1 MKNRETTPASPSGL
15 STEDRS
21 WLNNLVDEWSLLAD
35 LAFADL
41 ILWTPEGDEVFRAIA
56 QVRPN
61 TGPTAL
67 EDDVV
72 DSVVSHDPEH
82 LVTEAFLS
90 GKICHSSHHLA
101 DAGHPVD
108 VSAIPIAKS
117 GRTIA
122 VLEMHSNRLGL
133 RSPGILEDAYL
144 EAAELLVGMVHH
156 HQFPQPGERRVP
168 WVSPRV
174 GDGMIRV
181 KRDGSIAYASP
192 NAVSAFRRLGLSGD
206 LFGEDFVGI
215 CRSLLP
221 ERAPVERAA
230 ADVLTGV
237 GPAEIDLEVDRANVR
252 VRVMPLL
259 DGSQQAGYVVLCR
272 DTTELRSRERQLV
285 NKDATIREIHHR
297 VKNNLQTVAALL
309 RLQSRRISS
318 AEAKAAL
325 DDAMQ
330 RVAAIAVVHEMLSQG
345 FDAAVQFDEV
355 ADRLL
360 RMVSD
365 VAATGGYVRM
375 VREGSFGSVP
385 ADVAT
390 SLSLVLTEL
399 AQNAIEHGL
408 GSASGQVFIKPHQE
422 NGRLVVAVENFG
434 EPLPPDFDL
443 TKSTSLGL
451 SIVSTLVSDLDGEF
465 SLTSDSK
472 STIASV
478 SLPLAQV
485 PWQR

>member
-1 MKNRETTPASPSGL
+1 MKHREQWPASPSAL
-15 STEDRS
+15 SDEDQI
-21 WLNNLVDEWSLLAD
+21 WLNGLVDEWSLLAD

-41 ILWTPEGDEVFRAIA
+41 ILWVPDAPDMFHAVA

-72 DSVVSHDPEH
+72 GAEINQDHDH

-90 GKICHSSHHLA
+90 GKICHSSKHSA
-101 DAGHPVD
+101 DADLPVD
-108 VSAIPIAKS
+108 VTAIPVLGAH
-117 GRTIA
+117 GYVA
-122 VLEMHSNRLGL
+122 VVEMHSNRLGL
-133 RSPGILEDAYL
+133 RSPGVLEDAYL
-144 EAAELLVGMVHH
+144 DAAHLLVGMIHH
-156 HQFPQPGERRVP
+156 HQFPQPGDRRVP

-174 GDGMIRV
+174 GDGMLRV
-181 KRDGSIAYASP
+181 ARDGTVAYASP
-192 NAVSAFRRLGLSGD
+192 NAVSAFRRLGLTSD
-206 LFGEDFVGI
+206 LFGEDFVGLS
-215 CRSLLP
+215 RSLLP
-221 ERAPVERAA
+221 ERAPVERSVT
-230 ADVLTGV
+230 DLLTGA
-237 GPAEIDLEVDRANVR
+237 GAAEVDLETDRANVR
-252 VRVMPLL
+252 VRVLRLL
-259 DGSQQAGYVVLCR
+259 DGTRNAGYVVLCR

-285 NKDATIREIHHR
+285 TKDATIREIHHR

-345 FDAAVQFDEV
+345 FDAEVHFDDV

-365 VAATGGYVRM
+365 VASTGGYVRM

-399 AQNAIEHGL
+399 CQNAIEHGL
-408 GSASGQVFIKPHQE
+408 GSASGQVFVKPSRE
-422 NGRLVVAVENFG
+422 NGQLSVEVENFG

-443 TKSTSLGL
+443 ATSTSLGL
-451 SIVSTLVSDLDGEF
+451 SIVSTLVADLGGDFRLASNE
-465 SLTSDSK
+465 K
-472 STIASV
+472 STTATV
-478 SLPLAQV
+478 SLPLSQA
-485 PWQR
+485 PWIR

>member
-1 MKNRETTPASPSGL
+1 MKNREQLPASPSGL
-15 STEDRS
+15 SAEDRS
-21 WLNNLVDEWSLLAD
+21 WLNSLVDEWSLLAD

-41 ILWTPEGDEVFRAIA
+41 ILWVPDDDEVFRAVA

-72 DSVVSHDPEH
+72 GAEISHDPEH
-82 LVTEAFLS
+82 LVTEAYLS
-90 GKICHSSHHLA
+90 GRICHSSEHAA
-101 DAGHPVD
+101 DAGVPVD
-108 VSAIPIAKS
+108 ITAIPVR
-117 GRTIA
+117 GTHRYVA
-122 VLEMHSNRLGL
+122 VVEMHSNRVGL
-133 RSPGILEDAYL
+133 RAPGILEDSYL
-144 EAAELLVGMVHH
+144 EAAELLVGMIYR

-181 KRDGSIAYASP
+181 GRDGTIAYASP
-192 NAVSAFRRLGLSGD
+192 NAVSAFRRLGLTSD
-206 LFGEDFVGI
+206 LYGEDFVALS
-215 CRSLLP
+215 RSLLP
-221 ERAPVERAA
+221 ERAPVEQS
-230 ADVLTGV
+230 VTELLTGS
-237 GPAEIDLEVDRANVR
+237 GAAEIDLETNKANVR
-252 VRVMPLL
+252 VRVLPLL
-259 DGSQQAGYVVLCR
+259 DGITRAGYVVLCR

-285 NKDATIREIHHR
+285 TKDATIREIHHR

-330 RVAAIAVVHEMLSQG
+330 RVAAIAVVHEMLSQA
-345 FDAAVQFDEV
+345 FDAEVMFDDV

-365 VAATGGYVRM
+365 VASTGGYVRM

-399 AQNAIEHGL
+399 CQNAIEHGL
-408 GSASGQVFIKPHQE
+408 GSADGQVLVRPCQQD
-422 NGRLVVAVENFG
+422 GRLVVEVENFG

-443 TKSTSLGL
+443 AKSTSLGL
-451 SIVSTLVSDLDGEF
+451 SIVSTLVSDLGGEF
-465 SLTSDSK
+465 TLTSNEK
-472 STIASV
+472 STTAAV
-478 SLPLAQV
+478 SLPLAQA
-485 PWQR
+485 PWGR

>member
-1 MKNRETTPASPSGL
+1 MKNREKMPPSPSGQ
-15 STEDRS
+15 SAEDRS

-41 ILWTPEGDEVFRAIA
+41 ILWTPEGDEVFRAVA

-72 DSVVSHDPEH
+72 GSEISHNPEH

-90 GKICHSSHHLA
+90 GKICHSSEHSA
-101 DAGHPVD
+101 DVGLPVD
-108 VSAIPIAKS
+108 VSAIPIMNR
-117 GRTIA
+117 GRSMA
-122 VLEMHSNRLGL
+122 VLEMHSNRMGL
-133 RSPGILEDAYL
+133 RSPGILEDSYL
-144 EAAELLVGMVHH
+144 EAAQLLVGMVHH
-156 HQFPQPGERRVP
+156 HQFPDPGERRVP

-181 KRDGSIAYASP
+181 KRDGTIAYASP
-192 NAVSAFRRLGLSGD
+192 NAVSAFRRLGLAGD
-206 LFGEDFVGI
+206 LFGEDFVAMS
-215 CRSLLP
+215 RALLP
-221 ERAPVERAA
+221 ERAPVERSAS
-230 ADVLTGV
+230 DLLTGV
-237 GPAEIDLEVDRANVR
+237 GAAEVDLETDRANVR
-252 VRVMPLL
+252 VRVLPLL
-259 DGSQQAGYVVLCR
+259 DGTLQAGYVVLCR

-285 NKDATIREIHHR
+285 TKDATIREIHHR

-345 FDAAVQFDEV
+345 FDSEVQFDDV

-365 VAATGGYVRM
+365 VAATGGHVQM

-422 NGRLVVAVENFG
+422 DGHLVVAVENFG
-434 EPLPPDFDL
+434 EPLPVDFNL
-443 TKSTSLGL
+443 AQSTSLGL
-451 SIVSTLVSDLDGEF
+451 SIVSTLVSDLGGEF
-465 SLTSDSK
+465 SLTSTAE
-472 STIASV
+472 STVASV
-478 SLPLAQV
+478 SLPLAQA

>member
-1 MKNRETTPASPSGL
+1 MKIRERLAALATDL
-15 STEDRS
+15 SSTDLT
-21 WLNNLVDEWSLLAD
+21 WLNRLIDEWSVLAD

-41 ILWTPEGDEVFRAIA
+41 VLWVPVGDDTFRAVA

-61 TGPTAL
+61 TGPTSL

-72 DSVVSHDPEH
+72 GTTVTSEPDS
-82 LVTEAFLS
+82 LVMQAWSTK
-90 GKICHSSHHLA
+90 KICHSSDH
-101 DAGHPVD
+101 DSDVGQPVD
-108 VSAIPIAKS
+108 VSAVPVMDGK
-117 GRTIA
+117 RCLA
-122 VLEMHSNRLGL
+122 VLELHSNRLGL
-133 RSPGILEDAYL
+133 RSPGQLEDAYL
-144 EAAELLVGMVHH
+144 GAAELLVGMVYR
-156 HQFPQPGERRVP
+156 HQFPQGGERRVP

-181 KRDGSIAYASP
+181 SREGVISYASP
-192 NAVSAFRRLGLSGD
+192 NAVSAFRRLGMTGD
-206 LFGEDFVGI
+206 LFGENFIEVS
-215 CRSLLP
+215 RAVLP
-221 ERAPVERAA
+221 DRGPVEHSAVQ
-230 ADVLTGV
+230 VLTGS
-237 GPAEIDLEVDRANVR
+237 GTAEVDLETDRATVR
-252 VRVMPLL
+252 LRVMPLL
-259 DGSQQAGYVVLCR
+259 DGAMQAGYVVLCR

-285 NKDATIREIHHR
+285 TKDATIREMHHR

-345 FDAAVQFDEV
+345 FDAEVDFDEV

-360 RMVSD
+360 RMVSE
-365 VAATGGYVRM
+365 VAATRGHVRM

-408 GSASGQVFIKPHQE
+408 GSASGEVLIKPQRDTE
-422 NGRLVVAVENFG
+422 KLIVKVENFG
-434 EPLPPDFDL
+434 EALPEDFDL
-443 TKSTSLGL
+443 TRSTSLGL
-451 SIVSTLVSDLDGEF
+451 SIVSTLVSDLGGEF
-465 SLTSDSK
+465 SLASDDTS
-472 STIASV
+472 TVALV
-478 SLPLAQV
+478 SLPV
-485 PWQR
+485 PAVAR

>member
-1 MKNRETTPASPSGL
+1 MKNRDQLAASQAGL
-15 STEDRS
+15 SAEDRQ
-21 WLNNLVDEWSLLAD
+21 WLNSLVDEWSLLAD

-41 ILWTPEGDEVFRAIA
+41 ILWAPAGDEAFRAIA

-72 DSVVSHDPEH
+72 GALIIDNPEH
-82 LVTEAFLS
+82 LVTEAWLS
-90 GKICHSSHHLA
+90 GKICHSSEHLA
-101 DAGHPVD
+101 DVGLPVD
-108 VSAIPIAKS
+108 VTAVPVMDD
-117 GRTIA
+117 GRCIA

-144 EAAELLVGMVHH
+144 EAAQLLVGMVHR
-156 HQFPQPGERRVP
+156 HQFPQPGQPRVP

-192 NAVSAFRRLGLSGD
+192 NAVSAFRRLGMSGD
-206 LFGEDFVGI
+206 LFGENFVEMS
-215 CRSLLP
+215 RALVA
-221 ERAPVERAA
+221 ERGPVEQSSTKL
-230 ADVLTGV
+230 LTGS
-237 GPAEIDLEVDRANVR
+237 GAAEVDLETDRANVR
-252 VRVMPLL
+252 LRVLPLL
-259 DGSQQAGYVVLCR
+259 DGKQPAGFVVLCR

-285 NKDATIREIHHR
+285 TKDATIREIHHR

-330 RVAAIAVVHEMLSQG
+330 RVAAIAIVHEMLSQG
-345 FDAAVQFDEV
+345 FDAEVQFDEV

-408 GSASGQVFIKPHQE
+408 KSASGQVFVKPHQQD
-422 NGRLVVAVENFG
+422 GRLSVAVENFG
-434 EPLPPDFDL
+434 EPLPQDFDMAK
-443 TKSTSLGL
+443 TTSLGL
-451 SIVSTLVSDLDGEF
+451 SIVNTLVADLGGEF
-465 SLTSDSK
+465 SLVSNEG
-472 STIASV
+472 STVATV
-478 SLPLAQV
+478 SIPLDQFVAK
-485 PWQR
+485 R